1 MRGADDRF
9 TIEPARDLIFGG
21 DVVLRQNGPATA
33 AHVTAAWRD
42 FVLGQEQ
49 RGAVLL
55 VRSVARARRALLQTL
70 CASGDTVVL
79 PANATYELVESVKR
93 AKVKPSFANL
103 DSQLHLAPSQ
113 PVTVAWAEAIGGLPT
128 GCTGVTERLVIDYA
142 DSAPAGQLTAMP
154 GDVLLF
160 GLHLSAQPEEAGA
173 LLVFR
178 DEWLAQA
185 VSARLR
191 AADEPDWARA
201 AWQLQRLVYHTPRH
215 QHALT
220 ELQQALHAAAGLP
233 LLPLPNAPA
242 IAHGVAV
249 QIPPESTP
257 SLFYHYAQGENTPV
271 AWFPN
276 LRPLHPLA
284 IAQGMTTAA
293 QLERWLLAPLGLRTP
308 AAEVALMVLG
318 IVKAAEY
325 LGVRWRTNPQR
336 AAAYAALLTERYGPD
351 HDAYRPVFAIA
362 PTGLAE
368 QPEFF
373 DDFAPLACR
382 VG

>member
-1 MRGADDRF
+1 MIID
-9 TIEPARDLIFGG
+9 PVRDLIFCG
-21 DVVLRQNGPATA
+21 DVVLRQNGAATA
-33 AHVTAAWRD
+33 THVTAAWRD
-42 FVLGQEQ
+42 FVLGQGE

-55 VRSVARARRALLQTL
+55 VRSVARAQRALLQTL
-70 CASGDTVVL
+70 CTTGDSVVL
-79 PANATYELVESVKR
+79 PANASYELVETVKR
-93 AKVKPSFANL
+93 AKVKPGFAALDARLNL
-103 DSQLHLAPSQ
+103 ALPAPT
-113 PVTVAWAEAIGGLPT
+113 PVAWAEPVAGLPT
-128 GCTGVTERLVIDYA
+128 GCTGRADRLVIDYA
-142 DSAPAGQLTAMP
+142 DSAPAGRMAAMT

-173 LLVFR
+173 LLLFR
-178 DEWLAQA
+178 DAGLAQA

-191 AADEPDWARA
+191 AADEPEWARA
-201 AWQLQRLVYHTPRH
+201 AWQLQRLAHHAPRR
-215 QHALT
+215 QQALT
-220 ELQQALHAAAGLP
+220 ELEQALHAAAGLP
-233 LLPLPNAPA
+233 LLPLTNAPA

-271 AWFPN
+271 AWLPY
-276 LRPLHPLA
+276 LRPLHPMA
-284 IAQGMTTAA
+284 AAQGLTTAA
-293 QLERWLLAPLGLRTP
+293 HLERWLLAPLGLRTT
-308 AAEVALMVLG
+308 AAEVAQIVLG

-351 HDAYRPVFAIA
+351 HDAYRPAFATA
-362 PTGLAE
+362 PTSVFE